1 MMQDI
6 LNSKKLTQKKFHI
19 LIIPSWYYTSNKPYQ
34 GIFFRNQAHA
44 LKRIGHKIG
53 VLYPSFVP
61 IYEAFRSKCFFPK
74 NIVESDSGIPTFRYD
89 GFTWL
94 PILPHGKAFLFKRK
108 GYQLFKN
115 YISIFGKPD
124 IIHAHGA
131 IYAGALAAFIKK
143 KYSIPLII
151 TEHASDI
158 ALGNIRKWQ
167 LAHLCDAYRAADLKI
182 AVSPQLGSK
191 LQNMYRDWS
200 TDWYFLPNMIDKQF
214 IKKTAKKFEKS
225 FDQPFI
231 FLNIGNLFKIKR
243 HDILLRAFSNAFEQ
257 NHNVNL
263 QIGGDG
269 PLKNRLIRLSEK
281 LGVSKRV
288 IFLGGLNNDEV
299 IWSLQNCNVFVSSS
313 SYETFGVALIEALAC
328 GKPVVAVKSGGPEF
342 IVNKDNGLLVPSEN
356 IDFLSK
362 ALVEIKDKYTKY
374 NPELIRKDCIK
385 RFNENTI
392 MHKLSNLFEKAL
404 N

>member
-1 MMQDI
+1 
-6 LNSKKLTQKKFHI
+6 
-19 LIIPSWYYTSNKPYQ
+19 
-34 GIFFRNQAHA
+34 
-44 LKRIGHKIG
+44 
-53 VLYPSFVP
+53 
-61 IYEAFRSKCFFPK
+61 
-74 NIVESDSGIPTFRYD
+74 
-89 GFTWL
+89 
-94 PILPHGKAFLFKRK
+94 
-108 GYQLFKN
+108 
-115 YISIFGKPD
+115 
-124 IIHAHGA
+124 
-131 IYAGALAAFIKK
+131 
-143 KYSIPLII
+143 
-151 TEHASDI
+151 
-158 ALGNIRKWQ
+158 
-167 LAHLCDAYRAADLKI
+167 
-182 AVSPQLGSK
+182 
-191 LQNMYRDWS
+191 
-200 TDWYFLPNMIDKQF
+200 MIDKQF